1 MNRGDKMCNPRLPF
15 KEARKSKSLTQRKL
29 AEMSGVTETT
39 IRNIEANRVDPSF
52 KLAINLTLLLETS
65 FEKLWKNDFSN

>member
-1 MNRGDKMCNPRLPF
+1 
-15 KEARKSKSLTQRKL
+15 
-29 AEMSGVTETT
+29 MSGVTETT

-65 FEKLWKNDFSN
+65 FEKLWENDFSN